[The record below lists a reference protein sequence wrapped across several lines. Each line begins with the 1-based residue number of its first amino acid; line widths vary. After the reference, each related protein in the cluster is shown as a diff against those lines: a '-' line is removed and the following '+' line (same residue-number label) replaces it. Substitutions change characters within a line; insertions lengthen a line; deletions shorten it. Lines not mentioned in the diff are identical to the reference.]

1 MNTFSEEVRNRKIIR
16 AGTVILVVELL
27 MFSVKYIAGQK
38 MDSIAVTSD
47 AINNLTDALYALIT
61 IITTALAGK
70 SPDRSHPFGYG
81 RIEYLSVLGI
91 SILGLYLGLNMAGNV
106 IYSCLH
112 PQTPEYDLNS
122 FLVILAA
129 MAVKIFLCPYM
140 LIRGEQTQSA
150 ALSGFGVDAVLDILL
165 SLGTVISAI
174 VYVRFGLDLEIWVS
188 IIISFFVIRTAAVTL
203 KDTAEALVGQRPDR
217 QFLHDLKRTIMTVD
231 GVLGIHDVYM
241 HNYGKMREFGAIHI
255 SVPGNITARRVDEI
269 SREIQHLVLET
280 YGFPIRCIG
289 IFTSYGGTEACTR
302 LEDEIRGF
310 LRSYDDVLQVHGLMV
325 DMERKEINADVVIDY
340 AALGRQK
347 TYDDIEERLTE
358 KYPEYR
364 IYISRDA
371 S

>member
-27 MFSVKYIAGQK
+27 MFSAKYIAGQK
-38 MDSIAVTSD
+38 IESISVQSD
-47 AINNLTDALYALIT
+47 AINNLTDGLYALIT
-61 IITTALAGK
+61 IITTALARK
-70 SPDRSHPFGYG
+70 SPDRTHPFGYG

-91 SILGLYLGLNMAGNV
+91 SILGLYLGLLMLGNV
-106 IYSCLH
+106 VYRFLH
-112 PQTPEYDLNS
+112 PQTPEYNLEA
-122 FLVILAA
+122 FVVILVA
-129 MAVKIFLCPYM
+129 MLVKTILCPYM
-140 LIRGEQTQSA
+140 LIQGKQIQSA
-150 ALSGFGVDAVLDILL
+150 ALESFGIDAVLDVLL
-165 SLGTVISAI
+165 SLGTIISAI
-174 VYVRFGLDLEIWVS
+174 VFVRFQINLEIWIS
-188 IIISFFVIRTAAVTL
+188 IIISFFVIRAGAITL

-217 QFLHDLKRTIMTVD
+217 QFLHELKRTIMTVD
-231 GVLGIHDVYM
+231 GVLGVHDVYM

-280 YGFPIRCIG
+280 YGFSIRSIG

>member
-27 MFSVKYIAGQK
+27 MFSAKYIAGQK
-38 MDSIAVTSD
+38 IESISVQSD
-47 AINNLTDALYALIT
+47 AINNLTDGLYALIT
-61 IITTALAGK
+61 IITTALARK
-70 SPDRSHPFGYG
+70 SPDRTHPFGYG
-81 RIEYLSVLGI
+81 SIEYLSVLGI
-91 SILGLYLGLNMAGNV
+91 SILGLYLGLLMLGNV
-106 IYSCLH
+106 VYRFLH
-112 PQTPEYDLNS
+112 PQTPEYNLEA
-122 FLVILAA
+122 FVVILVA
-129 MAVKIFLCPYM
+129 MLVKTILCPYM
-140 LIRGEQTQSA
+140 LIQGKQTQSA
-150 ALSGFGVDAVLDILL
+150 ALESFGVDAVLDVLL
-165 SLGTVISAI
+165 SFGTIISAI
-174 VYVRFGLDLEIWVS
+174 VFVRFQINLEIWIS
-188 IIISFFVIRTAAVTL
+188 IIISFFVIRAGAVTL

-231 GVLGIHDVYM
+231 GVLGVHDIYM

-280 YGFPIRCIG
+280 YGFPIRSIG